1 MSKTFNMTGG
11 GGGGIKLASIAI
23 ITPPDKTQYRPG
35 QTFNPAGMTVRAT
48 YSNGA
53 TAVATGWTYSPS
65 GALTEGTE
73 SVTILYTEGGVT
85 AQAQQAVTVQ
95 KANIMVP
102 TQSGSLTYNGGPQ
115 SPTWNNYDTAEMT
128 IGGVT
133 SGTNAGSYNAQFS
146 LKDTVGTQWADGTTG
161 DKTVAWSIQKAAGSL
176 SLSPTSMTLDA
187 DNPSKTI
194 TVTRS
199 GTGAISA
206 QSSAPDVA
214 SVSVSGNK
222 ITVTGHENGDV
233 TVTVNVA
240 ADSNY
245 NAPAAKTCSVT
256 VSFAQIYG
264 VQWDGTA
271 STTWSRTDAAETFM
285 NPTPAVNNGNG
296 SSPFD
301 TIMPWAGMVVEDD
314 ATAGKLVKIPK
325 YWFKWTRSGN
335 GMKLQI
341 SNGPEAGFHVS
352 PAHADRGDGKGERD
366 YVYVGRYHC
375 NTSYKSQAGS
385 QPAASMT
392 RAAARSSIHNLGS
405 TYWQYD
411 FAMYW
416 TIMMLYLV
424 EYANWNSQATIGY
437 GCSPSGNKFNMGLTD
452 NMQYHTGTTAAA
464 RTTYGSIQYRHIEG
478 LWDNVYDWCDGIRFS
493 GSTVYCIANPAS
505 FSDTSGGTN
514 VGTRATSSGWISGWT
529 NPTADGFEY
538 ALYPNAVSGSET
550 TYVCDYCY
558 YGSSGVVLFVGG
570 GYGQNQDR
578 GAFCLYGNSAAS
590 NQNANIGCRPLAGW
604 HTSLLRFK
612 PFPRFDIDGWNG
624 RAALAG
630 DMPEGHGLVHAGRR
644 DGNTVRQ
651 QGEEKTPMKRAG
663 NLFPQLI
670 SDGNLDL
677 AIDEVNRTHRWHPH
691 HKPNRVVKWVEETRE
706 ERRAELRQM
715 ILDGFTP
722 SPSTPKRRWVFYL
735 FLLLQDLL
743 LVILSILAKPY
754 LKVLLFLLL

>member
-65 GALTEGTE
+65 GALAEGTE

-95 KANIMVP
+95 KANITVP
-102 TQSGSLTYNGGPQ
+102 TQSGGLTYNGGPQ

-233 TVTVNVA
+233 TVTVKVA

-271 STTWSRTDAAETFM
+271 ATTWSRTDAAETFV

-437 GCSPSGNKFNMGLTD
+437 GCSPSGSKFNMGATD
-452 NMQYHTGTTAAA
+452 NMVYHTGTSAAS
-464 RTTYGSIQYRHIEG
+464 RTTYGSVQYRHIEG

-514 VGTRATSSGWISGWT
+514 VGTRATSGGYISGWT

-550 TYVCDYCY
+550 TYVCDYCGY
-558 YGSSGVVLFVGG
+558 SASGVVLRVGG
-570 GYGQNQDR
+570 GYGQSQNY
-578 GAFCLYGNSAAS
+578 GAFYLSGGFAAS
-590 NQNANIGCRPLAGW
+590 NAVASIGCR
-604 HTSLLRFK
+604 
-612 PFPRFDIDGWNG
+612 
-624 RAALAG
+624 
-630 DMPEGHGLVHAGRR
+630 
-644 DGNTVRQ
+644 
-651 QGEEKTPMKRAG
+651 
-663 NLFPQLI
+663 
-670 SDGNLDL
+670 
-677 AIDEVNRTHRWHPH
+677 
-691 HKPNRVVKWVEETRE
+691 
-706 ERRAELRQM
+706 
-715 ILDGFTP
+715 
-722 SPSTPKRRWVFYL
+722 
-735 FLLLQDLL
+735 LQKL
-743 LVILSILAKPY
+743 P
-754 LKVLLFLLL
+754 

>member
-65 GALTEGTE
+65 GALAEGTE

-95 KANIMVP
+95 KANITVP

-385 QPAASMT
+385 QPAANMT

-411 FAMYW
+411 YAMYW

-437 GCSPSGNKFNMGLTD
+437 GCSPSSQKFNMGATD
-452 NMQYHTGTTAAA
+452 AMIYHTGTSAAS
-464 RTTYGSIQYRHIEG
+464 RTTYGSVQYRHIEG

-514 VGTRATSSGWISGWT
+514 VGTRATSNGYISGWT

-550 TYVCDYCY
+550 TYVCDYCDY
-558 YGSSGVVLFVGG
+558 NASGVVLYVGG
-570 GYGQNQDR
+570 SYGQNQIL
-578 GAFCLYGNSAAS
+578 GAFYLVGYYAAS
-590 NQNANIGCRPLAGW
+590 YAYADIGCR
-604 HTSLLRFK
+604 
-612 PFPRFDIDGWNG
+612 
-624 RAALAG
+624 
-630 DMPEGHGLVHAGRR
+630 
-644 DGNTVRQ
+644 
-651 QGEEKTPMKRAG
+651 
-663 NLFPQLI
+663 
-670 SDGNLDL
+670 
-677 AIDEVNRTHRWHPH
+677 
-691 HKPNRVVKWVEETRE
+691 
-706 ERRAELRQM
+706 
-715 ILDGFTP
+715 
-722 SPSTPKRRWVFYL
+722 
-735 FLLLQDLL
+735 LQKL
-743 LVILSILAKPY
+743 P
-754 LKVLLFLLL
+754 

>member
-95 KANIMVP
+95 KANITVP

-233 TVTVNVA
+233 TVTVKVA

-271 STTWSRTDAAETFM
+271 ATTWSRTDAAETFV

-385 QPAASMT
+385 QPAANMT

-437 GCSPSGNKFNMGLTD
+437 GCSPSGSKFNMGATD
-452 NMQYHTGTTAAA
+452 NMVYHTGTSAAS
-464 RTTYGSIQYRHIEG
+464 RTTYGSVQYRHIEG

-514 VGTRATSSGWISGWT
+514 VGTRATSSGYISGWT

-558 YGSSGVVLFVGG
+558 YNASGVVLRVGG
-570 GYGQNQDR
+570 YYGQSQNR
-578 GAFCLYGNSAAS
+578 GAFCLSGSSAAS
-590 NQNANIGCRPLAGW
+590 SAVASIGCR
-604 HTSLLRFK
+604 
-612 PFPRFDIDGWNG
+612 
-624 RAALAG
+624 
-630 DMPEGHGLVHAGRR
+630 
-644 DGNTVRQ
+644 
-651 QGEEKTPMKRAG
+651 
-663 NLFPQLI
+663 
-670 SDGNLDL
+670 
-677 AIDEVNRTHRWHPH
+677 
-691 HKPNRVVKWVEETRE
+691 
-706 ERRAELRQM
+706 
-715 ILDGFTP
+715 
-722 SPSTPKRRWVFYL
+722 
-735 FLLLQDLL
+735 LQKL
-743 LVILSILAKPY
+743 P
-754 LKVLLFLLL
+754 

>member
-35 QTFNPAGMTVRAT
+35 QTFDPAGMTVRAT

-65 GALTEGTE
+65 GALAEGTE

-95 KANIMVP
+95 KANITVP

-115 SPTWNNYDTAEMT
+115 SPTWTGYDTAEMT

-233 TVTVNVA
+233 TVTVKVA

-271 STTWSRTDAAETFM
+271 STTWSRTDAAETFV

-385 QPAASMT
+385 QPAARMT

-411 FAMYW
+411 YAMYW

-437 GCSPSGNKFNMGLTD
+437 GCSPSGQKFNMGATD
-452 NMQYHTGTTAAA
+452 AMIYHTGTSAAS
-464 RTTYGSIQYRHIEG
+464 RTTYGCCQYRHIEG

-550 TYVCDYCY
+550 TYVCDYCDY
-558 YGSSGVVLFVGG
+558 NASGVVLCVGG
-570 GYGQNQDR
+570 NYGQFQNY
-578 GAFCLYGNSAAS
+578 GAFYLYGNYAAS
-590 NQNANIGCRPLAGW
+590 SASASIGCR
-604 HTSLLRFK
+604 
-612 PFPRFDIDGWNG
+612 
-624 RAALAG
+624 
-630 DMPEGHGLVHAGRR
+630 
-644 DGNTVRQ
+644 
-651 QGEEKTPMKRAG
+651 
-663 NLFPQLI
+663 
-670 SDGNLDL
+670 
-677 AIDEVNRTHRWHPH
+677 
-691 HKPNRVVKWVEETRE
+691 
-706 ERRAELRQM
+706 
-715 ILDGFTP
+715 
-722 SPSTPKRRWVFYL
+722 
-735 FLLLQDLL
+735 LQKL
-743 LVILSILAKPY
+743 P
-754 LKVLLFLLL
+754 

>member
-35 QTFNPAGMTVRAT
+35 QTFDPAGMTVRAT

-73 SVTILYTEGGVT
+73 NVTILYTEGGVT

-95 KANIMVP
+95 KANITVP

-115 SPTWNNYDTAEMT
+115 SPTWTGYDTAEMT

-187 DNPSKTI
+187 DNPSKAI

-206 QSSAPDVA
+206 QSSNPDVA
-214 SVSVSGNK
+214 SVSVSGNQV
-222 ITVTGHENGDV
+222 TVTGHENGDV
-233 TVTVNVA
+233 TVTVKVA

-271 STTWSRTDAAETFM
+271 ATTWSRTDAAETFV

-452 NMQYHTGTTAAA
+452 NMQYHTGTTAAS

-478 LWDNVYDWCDGIRFS
+478 LWDNVFDWCDGIYFS
-493 GSTVYCIANPAS
+493 GANVYCIKNPAL
-505 FSDTSGGTN
+505 FSDTSGGTQ
-514 VGTRATSSGWISGWT
+514 VGTRATAGNYISHWT

-538 ALYPNAVSGSET
+538 ALYPDQVNGSET
-550 TYVCDYCY
+550 TYVCDYCDY
-558 YGSSGVVLFVGG
+558 NASGVVLIVGG
-570 GYGQNQDR
+570 SYGQFQYH
-578 GAFCLYGNSAAS
+578 GAFYLVGYNAAS
-590 NQNANIGCRPLAGW
+590 SANTSIGCR
-604 HTSLLRFK
+604 
-612 PFPRFDIDGWNG
+612 
-624 RAALAG
+624 
-630 DMPEGHGLVHAGRR
+630 
-644 DGNTVRQ
+644 
-651 QGEEKTPMKRAG
+651 
-663 NLFPQLI
+663 
-670 SDGNLDL
+670 
-677 AIDEVNRTHRWHPH
+677 
-691 HKPNRVVKWVEETRE
+691 
-706 ERRAELRQM
+706 
-715 ILDGFTP
+715 
-722 SPSTPKRRWVFYL
+722 
-735 FLLLQDLL
+735 LQKL
-743 LVILSILAKPY
+743 P
-754 LKVLLFLLL
+754 

>member
-35 QTFNPAGMTVRAT
+35 QTFDPAGMTVRAT

-73 SVTILYTEGGVT
+73 NVTILYTEGGVT

-95 KANIMVP
+95 KANITVP

-115 SPTWNNYDTAEMT
+115 SPTWTGYDTAEMT

-187 DNPSKTI
+187 DNPSKAI

-206 QSSAPDVA
+206 QSSDPDVA
-214 SVSVSGNK
+214 SVSVSGNQV
-222 ITVTGHENGDV
+222 IVTGHDNGDV

-271 STTWSRTDAAETFM
+271 STTWSRTDAAETFV

-341 SNGPEAGFHVS
+341 SNGPEDGFHVS

-392 RAAARSSIHNLGS
+392 RATARSSIHNLGS

-437 GCSPSGNKFNMGLTD
+437 GCSPSNSKFNSGATD
-452 NMQYHTGTTAAA
+452 AMIYHTGTSAAS
-464 RTTYGSIQYRHIEG
+464 RTTYGSVQYRHIEG

-558 YGSSGVVLFVGG
+558 YNASGVVLFVGG
-570 GYGQNQDR
+570 YYGQYQNY
-578 GAFCLYGNSAAS
+578 GAFFLYGIIAAS
-590 NQNANIGCRPLAGW
+590 SADTSIGCR
-604 HTSLLRFK
+604 
-612 PFPRFDIDGWNG
+612 
-624 RAALAG
+624 
-630 DMPEGHGLVHAGRR
+630 
-644 DGNTVRQ
+644 
-651 QGEEKTPMKRAG
+651 
-663 NLFPQLI
+663 
-670 SDGNLDL
+670 
-677 AIDEVNRTHRWHPH
+677 
-691 HKPNRVVKWVEETRE
+691 
-706 ERRAELRQM
+706 
-715 ILDGFTP
+715 
-722 SPSTPKRRWVFYL
+722 
-735 FLLLQDLL
+735 LQKL
-743 LVILSILAKPY
+743 P
-754 LKVLLFLLL
+754 

>member
-65 GALTEGTE
+65 GALAEGTE

-95 KANIMVP
+95 KANITVP

-385 QPAASMT
+385 QPAANMT

-411 FAMYW
+411 YAMYW

-437 GCSPSGNKFNMGLTD
+437 GCSPSNAKFNMGATD
-452 NMQYHTGTTAAA
+452 NMVYHTGTSAAS
-464 RTTYGSIQYRHIEG
+464 RTTYGSVQYRHIEG

-514 VGTRATSSGWISGWT
+514 VGTRATYSGYISGWT

-550 TYVCDYCY
+550 TYVCDYCSY
-558 YGSSGVVLFVGG
+558 SASGVVLRVGG
-570 GYGQNQDR
+570 DYGQIQNL
-578 GAFCLYGNSAAS
+578 GAFCLYGYYAAS
-590 NQNANIGCRPLAGW
+590 VANAYIGCR
-604 HTSLLRFK
+604 
-612 PFPRFDIDGWNG
+612 
-624 RAALAG
+624 
-630 DMPEGHGLVHAGRR
+630 
-644 DGNTVRQ
+644 
-651 QGEEKTPMKRAG
+651 
-663 NLFPQLI
+663 
-670 SDGNLDL
+670 
-677 AIDEVNRTHRWHPH
+677 
-691 HKPNRVVKWVEETRE
+691 
-706 ERRAELRQM
+706 
-715 ILDGFTP
+715 
-722 SPSTPKRRWVFYL
+722 
-735 FLLLQDLL
+735 LQKL
-743 LVILSILAKPY
+743 P
-754 LKVLLFLLL
+754 

>member
-35 QTFNPAGMTVRAT
+35 QTFDPAGMTVRAT

-65 GALTEGTE
+65 GALAEGTE

-95 KANIMVP
+95 KANITVP
-102 TQSGSLTYNGGPQ
+102 TQSGGLTYNGGPQ

-233 TVTVNVA
+233 TVTVKVA

-271 STTWSRTDAAETFM
+271 STTWSRTDAAETFV

-437 GCSPSGNKFNMGLTD
+437 GCSPSGSKFNMGATD
-452 NMQYHTGTTAAA
+452 NMVYHTGTSAAS
-464 RTTYGSIQYRHIEG
+464 RTTYGSVQYRHIEG
-478 LWDNVYDWCDGIRFS
+478 LWDNVLDWCDGIRFS

-505 FSDTSGGTN
+505 FSDTSGGTQ
-514 VGTRATSSGWISGWT
+514 VGTRATRNGYISHWT
-529 NPTADGFEY
+529 NPTAEGFEY
-538 ALYPNAVSGSET
+538 ALYPDQVNGSAT
-550 TYVCDYCY
+550 TYVCDYY
-558 YGSSGVVLFVGG
+558 YYVALGVVLRVGG
-570 GYGQNQDR
+570 NYGQSQDR
-578 GAFCLYGNSAAS
+578 GAFFLYGNSTAS
-590 NQNANIGCRPLAGW
+590 FANDNGGCRL
-604 HTSLLRFK
+604 
-612 PFPRFDIDGWNG
+612 
-624 RAALAG
+624 
-630 DMPEGHGLVHAGRR
+630 
-644 DGNTVRQ
+644 
-651 QGEEKTPMKRAG
+651 MK
-663 NLFPQLI
+663 LP
-670 SDGNLDL
+670 
-677 AIDEVNRTHRWHPH
+677 
-691 HKPNRVVKWVEETRE
+691 
-706 ERRAELRQM
+706 
-715 ILDGFTP
+715 
-722 SPSTPKRRWVFYL
+722 
-735 FLLLQDLL
+735 
-743 LVILSILAKPY
+743 
-754 LKVLLFLLL
+754 

>member
-73 SVTILYTEGGVT
+73 NVTILYTEGGVT

-95 KANIMVP
+95 KANITVP
-102 TQSGSLTYNGGPQ
+102 TQSGGLTYNGGPQ

-233 TVTVNVA
+233 TVTVKVA

-271 STTWSRTDAAETFM
+271 STTWSRTDAAETFV

-341 SNGPEAGFHVS
+341 SNGPEDGFHVS

-392 RAAARSSIHNLGS
+392 RAQARSNIHNLGS

-437 GCSPSGNKFNMGLTD
+437 GCSPSSQKFNMGATD
-452 NMQYHTGTTAAA
+452 AMIYHTGTSAAS
-464 RTTYGSIQYRHIEG
+464 RTTYGSVQYRHIEG

-550 TYVCDYCY
+550 TYVCDYCDY
-558 YGSSGVVLFVGG
+558 FASGVVLYVGG
-570 GYGQNQDR
+570 GYGQDQYH
-578 GAFCLYGNSAAS
+578 GAFYLGGSNAAS
-590 NQNANIGCRPLAGW
+590 DAYAYIGCR
-604 HTSLLRFK
+604 
-612 PFPRFDIDGWNG
+612 
-624 RAALAG
+624 
-630 DMPEGHGLVHAGRR
+630 
-644 DGNTVRQ
+644 
-651 QGEEKTPMKRAG
+651 
-663 NLFPQLI
+663 
-670 SDGNLDL
+670 
-677 AIDEVNRTHRWHPH
+677 
-691 HKPNRVVKWVEETRE
+691 
-706 ERRAELRQM
+706 
-715 ILDGFTP
+715 
-722 SPSTPKRRWVFYL
+722 
-735 FLLLQDLL
+735 LQKL
-743 LVILSILAKPY
+743 P
-754 LKVLLFLLL
+754 

>member
-95 KANIMVP
+95 KANITVP

-271 STTWSRTDAAETFM
+271 STTWSRTDAAETFV

-437 GCSPSGNKFNMGLTD
+437 GCSPSNSKFNSGATD
-452 NMQYHTGTTAAA
+452 NMVYHTGTSAAS
-464 RTTYGSIQYRHIEG
+464 RTTYGSVQYRHIEG

-493 GSTVYCIANPAS
+493 GSTVYCIANPSS

-550 TYVCDYCY
+550 TYVCDYCGY
-558 YGSSGVVLFVGG
+558 NASGVVLFVGG
-570 GYGQNQDR
+570 CYGQNQNR
-578 GAFCLYGNSAAS
+578 GAFYLNGNYAAS
-590 NQNANIGCRPLAGW
+590 YANASVGCR
-604 HTSLLRFK
+604 
-612 PFPRFDIDGWNG
+612 
-624 RAALAG
+624 
-630 DMPEGHGLVHAGRR
+630 
-644 DGNTVRQ
+644 
-651 QGEEKTPMKRAG
+651 
-663 NLFPQLI
+663 
-670 SDGNLDL
+670 
-677 AIDEVNRTHRWHPH
+677 
-691 HKPNRVVKWVEETRE
+691 
-706 ERRAELRQM
+706 
-715 ILDGFTP
+715 
-722 SPSTPKRRWVFYL
+722 
-735 FLLLQDLL
+735 LQKL
-743 LVILSILAKPY
+743 P
-754 LKVLLFLLL
+754 

>member
-1 MSKTFNMTGG
+1 MSNTFNMTGG

-35 QTFNPAGMTVRAT
+35 QTFDPAGMTVRAT

-65 GALTEGTE
+65 GALAEGTE

-95 KANIMVP
+95 KANITVP

-233 TVTVNVA
+233 TVTVKVA

-271 STTWSRTDAAETFM
+271 STTWSRTDAAETFV

-392 RAAARSSIHNLGS
+392 RAQARSNIHNLGS

-437 GCSPSGNKFNMGLTD
+437 GCSPSSQKFNMGATD
-452 NMQYHTGTTAAA
+452 AMIYHTGTSAAS
-464 RTTYGSIQYRHIEG
+464 RTTYGSVQYRHIEG

-550 TYVCDYCY
+550 TYVCDYCDY
-558 YGSSGVVLFVGG
+558 SASGVVLYVGG
-570 GYGQNQDR
+570 YYGQVQYR
-578 GAFCLYGNSAAS
+578 GAFCLYGNGAAS
-590 NQNANIGCRPLAGW
+590 DAFTVIGCR
-604 HTSLLRFK
+604 
-612 PFPRFDIDGWNG
+612 
-624 RAALAG
+624 
-630 DMPEGHGLVHAGRR
+630 
-644 DGNTVRQ
+644 
-651 QGEEKTPMKRAG
+651 
-663 NLFPQLI
+663 
-670 SDGNLDL
+670 
-677 AIDEVNRTHRWHPH
+677 
-691 HKPNRVVKWVEETRE
+691 
-706 ERRAELRQM
+706 
-715 ILDGFTP
+715 
-722 SPSTPKRRWVFYL
+722 
-735 FLLLQDLL
+735 LQKL
-743 LVILSILAKPY
+743 P
-754 LKVLLFLLL
+754 

>member
-11 GGGGIKLASIAI
+11 GGGGTKLASIAI

-65 GALTEGTE
+65 GALAEGTE

-95 KANIMVP
+95 KANITVP

-385 QPAASMT
+385 QPAANMT

-411 FAMYW
+411 YAMYW

-437 GCSPSGNKFNMGLTD
+437 GCSPSNAKFNMGATD
-452 NMQYHTGTTAAA
+452 NMVYHTGTSAAS
-464 RTTYGSIQYRHIEG
+464 RTTYGSVQYRHIEG

-514 VGTRATSSGWISGWT
+514 VGTRATSSGYISGWT

-550 TYVCDYCY
+550 TYVCDYCGY
-558 YGSSGVVLFVGG
+558 YASGVVLRVGG
-570 GYGQNQDR
+570 NYGQNQVY
-578 GAFCLYGNSAAS
+578 GAFCLYGNYAAS
-590 NQNANIGCRPLAGW
+590 NAGAVIGCR
-604 HTSLLRFK
+604 
-612 PFPRFDIDGWNG
+612 
-624 RAALAG
+624 
-630 DMPEGHGLVHAGRR
+630 
-644 DGNTVRQ
+644 
-651 QGEEKTPMKRAG
+651 
-663 NLFPQLI
+663 
-670 SDGNLDL
+670 
-677 AIDEVNRTHRWHPH
+677 
-691 HKPNRVVKWVEETRE
+691 
-706 ERRAELRQM
+706 
-715 ILDGFTP
+715 
-722 SPSTPKRRWVFYL
+722 
-735 FLLLQDLL
+735 LQKL
-743 LVILSILAKPY
+743 P
-754 LKVLLFLLL
+754 

>member
-65 GALTEGTE
+65 GALAEGTE

-95 KANIMVP
+95 KANITVP

-385 QPAASMT
+385 QPAANMT

-411 FAMYW
+411 YAMYW

-437 GCSPSGNKFNMGLTD
+437 GCSPSNAKFNMGATD
-452 NMQYHTGTTAAA
+452 NMVYHTGTSAAS
-464 RTTYGSIQYRHIEG
+464 RTTYGSVQYRHIEG

-514 VGTRATSSGWISGWT
+514 VGTRATSSGYISGWT

-550 TYVCDYCY
+550 TYVCDYCCY
-558 YGSSGVVLFVGG
+558 DASGVVLYVGG
-570 GYGQNQDR
+570 GNGQSQYH
-578 GAFCLYGNSAAS
+578 GAFCLYGDYAAS
-590 NQNANIGCRPLAGW
+590 VANAYIGCR
-604 HTSLLRFK
+604 
-612 PFPRFDIDGWNG
+612 
-624 RAALAG
+624 
-630 DMPEGHGLVHAGRR
+630 
-644 DGNTVRQ
+644 
-651 QGEEKTPMKRAG
+651 
-663 NLFPQLI
+663 
-670 SDGNLDL
+670 
-677 AIDEVNRTHRWHPH
+677 
-691 HKPNRVVKWVEETRE
+691 
-706 ERRAELRQM
+706 
-715 ILDGFTP
+715 
-722 SPSTPKRRWVFYL
+722 
-735 FLLLQDLL
+735 LQKL
-743 LVILSILAKPY
+743 P
-754 LKVLLFLLL
+754 

>member
-35 QTFNPAGMTVRAT
+35 QTFDPAGMTVRAT

-65 GALTEGTE
+65 GALAEGTE

-95 KANIMVP
+95 KANITVP
-102 TQSGSLTYNGGPQ
+102 TQSGGLTYNGGPQ

-187 DNPSKTI
+187 DNPSKAI

-271 STTWSRTDAAETFM
+271 STTWSRTDAAETFV

-392 RAAARSSIHNLGS
+392 RAQARSNIHNLGS

-437 GCSPSGNKFNMGLTD
+437 GCSPSSQKFNMGATD
-452 NMQYHTGTTAAA
+452 AMIYHTGTSAAS
-464 RTTYGSIQYRHIEG
+464 RTTYGSVQYRHIEG

-550 TYVCDYCY
+550 TYVCDYCDY
-558 YGSSGVVLFVGG
+558 NASGVVLRVGG
-570 GYGQNQDR
+570 SYGQDQYR
-578 GAFCLYGNSAAS
+578 GAFCLSGGSAAS
-590 NQNANIGCRPLAGW
+590 YAYTDIGCR
-604 HTSLLRFK
+604 
-612 PFPRFDIDGWNG
+612 
-624 RAALAG
+624 
-630 DMPEGHGLVHAGRR
+630 
-644 DGNTVRQ
+644 
-651 QGEEKTPMKRAG
+651 
-663 NLFPQLI
+663 
-670 SDGNLDL
+670 
-677 AIDEVNRTHRWHPH
+677 
-691 HKPNRVVKWVEETRE
+691 
-706 ERRAELRQM
+706 
-715 ILDGFTP
+715 
-722 SPSTPKRRWVFYL
+722 
-735 FLLLQDLL
+735 LQKL
-743 LVILSILAKPY
+743 P
-754 LKVLLFLLL
+754 

>member
-65 GALTEGTE
+65 GALAEGTE

-95 KANIMVP
+95 KANITVP

-233 TVTVNVA
+233 TVTVKVA

-385 QPAASMT
+385 QPAANMT

-411 FAMYW
+411 YAMYW

-452 NMQYHTGTTAAA
+452 NMQYHTGTTAAS

-493 GSTVYCIANPAS
+493 RSTVYCIANPAS

-514 VGTRATSSGWISGWT
+514 VGTRATSSGYISGWT

-558 YGSSGVVLFVGG
+558 YNASGVVLCVGG
-570 GYGQNQDR
+570 DYGQNQIR
-578 GAFCLYGNSAAS
+578 GAFFLYGNNAAS
-590 NQNANIGCRPLAGW
+590 NADTSIGCR
-604 HTSLLRFK
+604 
-612 PFPRFDIDGWNG
+612 
-624 RAALAG
+624 
-630 DMPEGHGLVHAGRR
+630 
-644 DGNTVRQ
+644 
-651 QGEEKTPMKRAG
+651 
-663 NLFPQLI
+663 
-670 SDGNLDL
+670 
-677 AIDEVNRTHRWHPH
+677 
-691 HKPNRVVKWVEETRE
+691 
-706 ERRAELRQM
+706 
-715 ILDGFTP
+715 
-722 SPSTPKRRWVFYL
+722 
-735 FLLLQDLL
+735 LQKL
-743 LVILSILAKPY
+743 P
-754 LKVLLFLLL
+754 

>member
-95 KANIMVP
+95 KANITVP

-115 SPTWNNYDTAEMT
+115 SPTWSNYDTAEMT

-233 TVTVNVA
+233 TVTVKVA

-271 STTWSRTDAAETFM
+271 ATTWSRTDAAETFV

-341 SNGPEAGFHVS
+341 SNGPEDGFHVS

-392 RAAARSSIHNLGS
+392 RAQARSNINNLGS
-405 TYWQYD
+405 NIWQYD

-437 GCSPSGNKFNMGLTD
+437 GCSPSNAKFNMGATD
-452 NMQYHTGTTAAA
+452 NMVYHTGTSAAS
-464 RTTYGSIQYRHIEG
+464 RTTYGSVQYRHIEG

-505 FSDTSGGTN
+505 FRDTSGGTN
-514 VGTRATSSGWISGWT
+514 VGTRATSNGYISGWT

-538 ALYPNAVSGSET
+538 ALYPNAVGGSES

-558 YGSSGVVLFVGG
+558 YSSRGVVLFVGG
-570 GYGQNQDR
+570 SYGQSQDY
-578 GAFCLYGNSAAS
+578 GAFFLNGYDAAS
-590 NQNANIGCRPLAGW
+590 NQSSYIGCR
-604 HTSLLRFK
+604 
-612 PFPRFDIDGWNG
+612 
-624 RAALAG
+624 
-630 DMPEGHGLVHAGRR
+630 
-644 DGNTVRQ
+644 
-651 QGEEKTPMKRAG
+651 
-663 NLFPQLI
+663 
-670 SDGNLDL
+670 
-677 AIDEVNRTHRWHPH
+677 
-691 HKPNRVVKWVEETRE
+691 
-706 ERRAELRQM
+706 
-715 ILDGFTP
+715 
-722 SPSTPKRRWVFYL
+722 
-735 FLLLQDLL
+735 LQKL
-743 LVILSILAKPY
+743 P
-754 LKVLLFLLL
+754 

>member
-65 GALTEGTE
+65 GALAEGTE

-95 KANIMVP
+95 KANITVP

-214 SVSVSGNK
+214 SVSASGNK

-385 QPAASMT
+385 QPAANMT

-411 FAMYW
+411 YAMYW

-452 NMQYHTGTTAAA
+452 NMQYHTGTTAAS

-493 GSTVYCIANPAS
+493 RSTVYCIANPAS

-514 VGTRATSSGWISGWT
+514 VGTRATSSGYISGWT

-538 ALYPNAVSGSET
+538 ALYPNAVSGSDT

-558 YGSSGVVLFVGG
+558 YNASGVVLDVGG
-570 GYGQNQDR
+570 NYGQYQYY
-578 GAFCLYGNSAAS
+578 GAFYLYGNNAAS
-590 NQNANIGCRPLAGW
+590 NAYANIGCR
-604 HTSLLRFK
+604 
-612 PFPRFDIDGWNG
+612 
-624 RAALAG
+624 
-630 DMPEGHGLVHAGRR
+630 
-644 DGNTVRQ
+644 
-651 QGEEKTPMKRAG
+651 
-663 NLFPQLI
+663 
-670 SDGNLDL
+670 
-677 AIDEVNRTHRWHPH
+677 
-691 HKPNRVVKWVEETRE
+691 
-706 ERRAELRQM
+706 
-715 ILDGFTP
+715 
-722 SPSTPKRRWVFYL
+722 
-735 FLLLQDLL
+735 LQKL
-743 LVILSILAKPY
+743 P
-754 LKVLLFLLL
+754 

>member
-35 QTFNPAGMTVRAT
+35 QTFDPAGMTVRAT

-65 GALTEGTE
+65 GALAEGTE

-95 KANIMVP
+95 KANITVP
-102 TQSGSLTYNGGPQ
+102 TQSGGLTYNGGPQ

-233 TVTVNVA
+233 TVTVKVA

-271 STTWSRTDAAETFM
+271 ATTWSRTDAAETFV

-392 RAAARSSIHNLGS
+392 RAQARSNIHNLGS

-437 GCSPSGNKFNMGLTD
+437 GCSPSSQKFNMGATD
-452 NMQYHTGTTAAA
+452 AMIYHTGTSAAS
-464 RTTYGSIQYRHIEG
+464 RTTYGSVQYRHIEG

-558 YGSSGVVLFVGG
+558 YGASGVVLRVGG
-570 GYGQNQDR
+570 YYGQDQYR
-578 GAFCLYGNSAAS
+578 GAFYLNGYYAAS
-590 NQNANIGCRPLAGW
+590 SANADIGCR
-604 HTSLLRFK
+604 
-612 PFPRFDIDGWNG
+612 
-624 RAALAG
+624 
-630 DMPEGHGLVHAGRR
+630 
-644 DGNTVRQ
+644 
-651 QGEEKTPMKRAG
+651 
-663 NLFPQLI
+663 
-670 SDGNLDL
+670 
-677 AIDEVNRTHRWHPH
+677 
-691 HKPNRVVKWVEETRE
+691 
-706 ERRAELRQM
+706 
-715 ILDGFTP
+715 
-722 SPSTPKRRWVFYL
+722 
-735 FLLLQDLL
+735 LQKL
-743 LVILSILAKPY
+743 P
-754 LKVLLFLLL
+754 

>member
-65 GALTEGTE
+65 GALAEGTE

-95 KANIMVP
+95 KANITVP

-214 SVSVSGNK
+214 SVSASGNK

-233 TVTVNVA
+233 TVTVKVA

-271 STTWSRTDAAETFM
+271 STTWSRTDAAETFV

-385 QPAASMT
+385 QPAANMT
-392 RAAARSSIHNLGS
+392 RAQARSNIHNLGS

-437 GCSPSGNKFNMGLTD
+437 GCSPSGSKFNMGATD
-452 NMQYHTGTTAAA
+452 NMVYHTGTSAAS
-464 RTTYGSIQYRHIEG
+464 RTTYGSVQYRHIEG

-558 YGSSGVVLFVGG
+558 YDASGVVLYVGG
-570 GYGQNQDR
+570 YYGQGQYY
-578 GAFCLYGNSAAS
+578 GAFCLNGNSAAS
-590 NQNANIGCRPLAGW
+590 DASASIGCR
-604 HTSLLRFK
+604 
-612 PFPRFDIDGWNG
+612 
-624 RAALAG
+624 
-630 DMPEGHGLVHAGRR
+630 
-644 DGNTVRQ
+644 
-651 QGEEKTPMKRAG
+651 
-663 NLFPQLI
+663 
-670 SDGNLDL
+670 
-677 AIDEVNRTHRWHPH
+677 
-691 HKPNRVVKWVEETRE
+691 
-706 ERRAELRQM
+706 
-715 ILDGFTP
+715 
-722 SPSTPKRRWVFYL
+722 
-735 FLLLQDLL
+735 LQKL
-743 LVILSILAKPY
+743 P
-754 LKVLLFLLL
+754 

>member
-65 GALTEGTE
+65 GALAEGTE

-95 KANIMVP
+95 KANITVP

-385 QPAASMT
+385 QPAANMT

-411 FAMYW
+411 YAMYW

-437 GCSPSGNKFNMGLTD
+437 GCSPSNAKFNMGATD
-452 NMQYHTGTTAAA
+452 NMVYHTGTSAAS
-464 RTTYGSIQYRHIEG
+464 RTTYGSVQYRHIEG

-514 VGTRATSSGWISGWT
+514 VGTRATSSGYISGWT

-558 YGSSGVVLFVGG
+558 YNASGVVLYVGG
-570 GYGQNQDR
+570 NYGQYQNY
-578 GAFCLYGNSAAS
+578 GAFCLNGNSAAS
-590 NQNANIGCRPLAGW
+590 VANTYIGCR
-604 HTSLLRFK
+604 
-612 PFPRFDIDGWNG
+612 
-624 RAALAG
+624 
-630 DMPEGHGLVHAGRR
+630 
-644 DGNTVRQ
+644 
-651 QGEEKTPMKRAG
+651 
-663 NLFPQLI
+663 
-670 SDGNLDL
+670 
-677 AIDEVNRTHRWHPH
+677 
-691 HKPNRVVKWVEETRE
+691 
-706 ERRAELRQM
+706 
-715 ILDGFTP
+715 
-722 SPSTPKRRWVFYL
+722 
-735 FLLLQDLL
+735 LQKL
-743 LVILSILAKPY
+743 P
-754 LKVLLFLLL
+754 

>member
-35 QTFNPAGMTVRAT
+35 QTFDPAGMTVRAT

-73 SVTILYTEGGVT
+73 NVTILYTEGGVT

-95 KANIMVP
+95 KANITVP

-115 SPTWNNYDTAEMT
+115 SPTWTGYDTAEMT

-176 SLSPTSMTLDA
+176 TLSPTSMTLDA
-187 DNPSKTI
+187 DNPSKAI

-206 QSSAPDVA
+206 QSSDPDVA
-214 SVSVSGNK
+214 SVSVSGNQV
-222 ITVTGHENGDV
+222 IVTGHDNGDV

-271 STTWSRTDAAETFM
+271 STTWSRTDAAETFV

-341 SNGPEAGFHVS
+341 SNGPEDGFHVS

-385 QPAASMT
+385 QPAANMT

-411 FAMYW
+411 YAMYW

-437 GCSPSGNKFNMGLTD
+437 GCSPSNAKFNMGATD
-452 NMQYHTGTTAAA
+452 NMVYHTGTSAAS
-464 RTTYGSIQYRHIEG
+464 RTTYGSVQYRHIEG

-493 GSTVYCIANPAS
+493 GSTVYCIANPAD

-550 TYVCDYCY
+550 TYVCDYCNY
-558 YGSSGVVLFVGG
+558 NASGVVLRVGG
-570 GYGQNQDR
+570 VYGQNQYY
-578 GAFCLYGNSAAS
+578 GAFYLNGNSAAS
-590 NQNANIGCRPLAGW
+590 SAGAGIGCR
-604 HTSLLRFK
+604 
-612 PFPRFDIDGWNG
+612 
-624 RAALAG
+624 
-630 DMPEGHGLVHAGRR
+630 
-644 DGNTVRQ
+644 
-651 QGEEKTPMKRAG
+651 
-663 NLFPQLI
+663 
-670 SDGNLDL
+670 
-677 AIDEVNRTHRWHPH
+677 
-691 HKPNRVVKWVEETRE
+691 
-706 ERRAELRQM
+706 
-715 ILDGFTP
+715 
-722 SPSTPKRRWVFYL
+722 
-735 FLLLQDLL
+735 LQKL
-743 LVILSILAKPY
+743 P
-754 LKVLLFLLL
+754 

>member
-35 QTFNPAGMTVRAT
+35 QTFDPAGMTVRAT

-65 GALTEGTE
+65 GALAEGTE

-95 KANIMVP
+95 KANITVP

-233 TVTVNVA
+233 TVTVKVA

-271 STTWSRTDAAETFM
+271 ATTWSRTDAAETFV

-392 RAAARSSIHNLGS
+392 RAQARSNIHNLGS

-437 GCSPSGNKFNMGLTD
+437 GCSPSNAKFNMGATD
-452 NMQYHTGTTAAA
+452 NMVYHTGTSAAS
-464 RTTYGSIQYRHIEG
+464 RTTYGSVQYRHIEG

-538 ALYPNAVSGSET
+538 ALYPNAVSGSES

-558 YGSSGVVLFVGG
+558 YNASGVVLRVGG
-570 GYGQNQDR
+570 NYGQGQYH
-578 GAFCLYGNSAAS
+578 GAFCLYGSNTASSA
-590 NQNANIGCRPLAGW
+590 NAGIGCR
-604 HTSLLRFK
+604 
-612 PFPRFDIDGWNG
+612 
-624 RAALAG
+624 
-630 DMPEGHGLVHAGRR
+630 
-644 DGNTVRQ
+644 
-651 QGEEKTPMKRAG
+651 
-663 NLFPQLI
+663 
-670 SDGNLDL
+670 
-677 AIDEVNRTHRWHPH
+677 
-691 HKPNRVVKWVEETRE
+691 
-706 ERRAELRQM
+706 
-715 ILDGFTP
+715 
-722 SPSTPKRRWVFYL
+722 
-735 FLLLQDLL
+735 LQKL
-743 LVILSILAKPY
+743 P
-754 LKVLLFLLL
+754 

>member
-35 QTFNPAGMTVRAT
+35 QTFDPAGMTVRAT

-65 GALTEGTE
+65 GALAEGTE

-95 KANIMVP
+95 KANITVP
-102 TQSGSLTYNGGPQ
+102 TQSGGLTYNGGPQ

-233 TVTVNVA
+233 TVTVKVA

-271 STTWSRTDAAETFM
+271 ATTWSRTDAAETFV

-392 RAAARSSIHNLGS
+392 RAQARSNIHNLGS

-437 GCSPSGNKFNMGLTD
+437 GCSPSSQKFNMGATD
-452 NMQYHTGTTAAA
+452 AMIYHTGTSAAS
-464 RTTYGSIQYRHIEG
+464 RTTYGSVQYRHIEG

-550 TYVCDYCY
+550 TYVCDYCNY
-558 YGSSGVVLFVGG
+558 FASGVVLLVGG
-570 GYGQNQDR
+570 GYGRFQYL
-578 GAFCLYGNSAAS
+578 GAFYLDGNDAAS
-590 NQNANIGCRPLAGW
+590 SASTDIGCR
-604 HTSLLRFK
+604 
-612 PFPRFDIDGWNG
+612 
-624 RAALAG
+624 
-630 DMPEGHGLVHAGRR
+630 
-644 DGNTVRQ
+644 
-651 QGEEKTPMKRAG
+651 
-663 NLFPQLI
+663 
-670 SDGNLDL
+670 
-677 AIDEVNRTHRWHPH
+677 
-691 HKPNRVVKWVEETRE
+691 
-706 ERRAELRQM
+706 
-715 ILDGFTP
+715 
-722 SPSTPKRRWVFYL
+722 
-735 FLLLQDLL
+735 LQKL
-743 LVILSILAKPY
+743 P
-754 LKVLLFLLL
+754 

>member
-65 GALTEGTE
+65 GALAEGTE

-95 KANIMVP
+95 KANITVP

-385 QPAASMT
+385 QPAANMT

-411 FAMYW
+411 YAMYW

-437 GCSPSGNKFNMGLTD
+437 GCSPSNAKFNMGATD
-452 NMQYHTGTTAAA
+452 NMVYHTGTSAAS
-464 RTTYGSIQYRHIEG
+464 RTTYGSVQYRHIEG
-478 LWDNVYDWCDGIRFS
+478 LWDNVCDWCDGIRFS

-550 TYVCDYCY
+550 TYVCDYCNY
-558 YGSSGVVLFVGG
+558 NASGVVLHVGG
-570 GYGQNQDR
+570 NYGQNQNH
-578 GAFCLYGNSAAS
+578 GAFYLNGNNAAS
-590 NQNANIGCRPLAGW
+590 NANTNIGCRPLARLAYLL
-604 HTSLLRFK
+604 TS
-612 PFPRFDIDGWNG
+612 DQ
-624 RAALAG
+624 
-630 DMPEGHGLVHAGRR
+630 
-644 DGNTVRQ
+644 TVP
-651 QGEEKTPMKRAG
+651 T
-663 NLFPQLI
+663 
-670 SDGNLDL
+670 
-677 AIDEVNRTHRWHPH
+677 V
-691 HKPNRVVKWVEETRE
+691 
-706 ERRAELRQM
+706 
-715 ILDGFTP
+715 
-722 SPSTPKRRWVFYL
+722 
-735 FLLLQDLL
+735 
-743 LVILSILAKPY
+743 
-754 LKVLLFLLL
+754 

>member
-65 GALTEGTE
+65 GALAEGTE

-95 KANIMVP
+95 KANITVP

-233 TVTVNVA
+233 TVTVKVA

-271 STTWSRTDAAETFM
+271 ATTWSRTDAAETFV

-392 RAAARSSIHNLGS
+392 RAQARSNIHNLGS

-424 EYANWNSQATIGY
+424 EFANWNSQATIGY
-437 GCSPSGNKFNMGLTD
+437 GCSPSNAKFNMGATD
-452 NMQYHTGTTAAA
+452 NMVYHTGTSAAS
-464 RTTYGSIQYRHIEG
+464 RTTYGSVQYRHIEG

-550 TYVCDYCY
+550 TYVCDCCY
-558 YGSSGVVLFVGG
+558 YNASGVMLCVGG
-570 GYGQNQDR
+570 SYGQYQNR
-578 GAFCLYGNSAAS
+578 GAFCLLGYYAAS
-590 NQNANIGCRPLAGW
+590 GADTDFGCR
-604 HTSLLRFK
+604 
-612 PFPRFDIDGWNG
+612 
-624 RAALAG
+624 
-630 DMPEGHGLVHAGRR
+630 
-644 DGNTVRQ
+644 
-651 QGEEKTPMKRAG
+651 
-663 NLFPQLI
+663 
-670 SDGNLDL
+670 
-677 AIDEVNRTHRWHPH
+677 
-691 HKPNRVVKWVEETRE
+691 
-706 ERRAELRQM
+706 
-715 ILDGFTP
+715 
-722 SPSTPKRRWVFYL
+722 
-735 FLLLQDLL
+735 LQKL
-743 LVILSILAKPY
+743 P
-754 LKVLLFLLL
+754 

>member
-65 GALTEGTE
+65 GALAEGTE

-95 KANIMVP
+95 KANITVP

-385 QPAASMT
+385 QPAANMT
-392 RAAARSSIHNLGS
+392 RAQARSNIHNLGS

-424 EYANWNSQATIGY
+424 EFANWNSQATIGY
-437 GCSPSGNKFNMGLTD
+437 GCSPSNAKFNMGATD
-452 NMQYHTGTTAAA
+452 NMVYHTGTSAAS
-464 RTTYGSIQYRHIEG
+464 RTTYGSVQYRHIEG

-514 VGTRATSSGWISGWT
+514 VGTRATSSGYISGWT

-550 TYVCDYCY
+550 TYVCDYCSY
-558 YGSSGVVLFVGG
+558 VASGVVLCVGG
-570 GYGQNQDR
+570 GYGQYQDL
-578 GAFCLYGNSAAS
+578 GAFYLVGGSTAS
-590 NQNANIGCRPLAGW
+590 YAGADIGCR
-604 HTSLLRFK
+604 
-612 PFPRFDIDGWNG
+612 
-624 RAALAG
+624 
-630 DMPEGHGLVHAGRR
+630 
-644 DGNTVRQ
+644 
-651 QGEEKTPMKRAG
+651 
-663 NLFPQLI
+663 
-670 SDGNLDL
+670 
-677 AIDEVNRTHRWHPH
+677 
-691 HKPNRVVKWVEETRE
+691 
-706 ERRAELRQM
+706 
-715 ILDGFTP
+715 
-722 SPSTPKRRWVFYL
+722 
-735 FLLLQDLL
+735 LQKL
-743 LVILSILAKPY
+743 P
-754 LKVLLFLLL
+754 

>member
-35 QTFNPAGMTVRAT
+35 QTFDPAGMTVRAT

-65 GALTEGTE
+65 GALTEGLE

-95 KANIMVP
+95 KASITVP
-102 TQSGSLTYNGGPQ
+102 TQSGTLTYNGGPQ

-128 IGGVT
+128 IGGT
-133 SGTNAGSYNAQFS
+133 TTGTNAGSYNAQFS

-161 DKTVAWSIQKAAGSL
+161 DKVVAWNIQKAAGSL
-176 SLSPTSMTLDA
+176 SLSPYSMTLDA

-206 QSSAPDVA
+206 QSNNPDVA
-214 SVSVSGNK
+214 SVSVSGNQ

-271 STTWSRTDAAETFM
+271 STTWSRTDAAETFV

-325 YWFKWTRSGN
+325 YWFKWTRNGN

-385 QPAASMT
+385 QPHNNMT
-392 RAAARSSIHNLGS
+392 RAAARSGIHNLGS

-437 GCSPSGNKFNMGLTD
+437 GCSPSSQKFNMGATD
-452 NMQYHTGTTAAA
+452 AMIYHTGTSAAS
-464 RTTYGSIQYRHIEG
+464 RTTYGSVQYRHIEG
-478 LWDNVYDWCDGIRFS
+478 LWDNVYDWCDGIYFS
-493 GSTVYCIANPAS
+493 GSAVYCIKNPAS

-514 VGTRATSSGWISGWT
+514 VGTRATSSGYISGWT

-538 ALYPNAVSGSET
+538 ALYPNAVAGSET

-558 YGSSGVVLFVGG
+558 YNASGVVLRVGG
-570 GYGQNQDR
+570 DYGQDQSR
-578 GAFCLYGNSAAS
+578 GAFYLSGNYAAS
-590 NQNANIGCRPLAGW
+590 VGGTNIGCR
-604 HTSLLRFK
+604 
-612 PFPRFDIDGWNG
+612 
-624 RAALAG
+624 
-630 DMPEGHGLVHAGRR
+630 
-644 DGNTVRQ
+644 
-651 QGEEKTPMKRAG
+651 
-663 NLFPQLI
+663 
-670 SDGNLDL
+670 
-677 AIDEVNRTHRWHPH
+677 
-691 HKPNRVVKWVEETRE
+691 
-706 ERRAELRQM
+706 
-715 ILDGFTP
+715 
-722 SPSTPKRRWVFYL
+722 
-735 FLLLQDLL
+735 LQKL
-743 LVILSILAKPY
+743 P
-754 LKVLLFLLL
+754 

>member
-65 GALTEGTE
+65 GALAEGTE
-73 SVTILYTEGGVT
+73 SVKILYTEGGVT

-95 KANIMVP
+95 KANITVP

-233 TVTVNVA
+233 TVTVKVA

-271 STTWSRTDAAETFM
+271 ATTWSRTDAAETFV

-392 RAAARSSIHNLGS
+392 RAQARSNIHNLGS

-424 EYANWNSQATIGY
+424 EYADWNSQATIGY
-437 GCSPSGNKFNMGLTD
+437 GCSPSSQKFNMGATD
-452 NMQYHTGTTAAA
+452 AMIYHTGTSAAS
-464 RTTYGSIQYRHIEG
+464 RTTYGSVQYRHIEG

-558 YGSSGVVLFVGG
+558 YDASGVVLRVGG
-570 GYGQNQDR
+570 GYGQVQNL
-578 GAFCLYGNSAAS
+578 GAFYLDGYDTAS
-590 NQNANIGCRPLAGW
+590 YAYADLGCR
-604 HTSLLRFK
+604 
-612 PFPRFDIDGWNG
+612 
-624 RAALAG
+624 
-630 DMPEGHGLVHAGRR
+630 
-644 DGNTVRQ
+644 
-651 QGEEKTPMKRAG
+651 
-663 NLFPQLI
+663 
-670 SDGNLDL
+670 
-677 AIDEVNRTHRWHPH
+677 
-691 HKPNRVVKWVEETRE
+691 
-706 ERRAELRQM
+706 
-715 ILDGFTP
+715 
-722 SPSTPKRRWVFYL
+722 
-735 FLLLQDLL
+735 LQKL
-743 LVILSILAKPY
+743 P
-754 LKVLLFLLL
+754 